1 MNTASRPL
9 PAVMTWAAL
18 SGHTSYTLEM
28 TRRDPQHE
36 YDPDDDADPSG
47 PVNTVFVFFIHIV
60 FLLN

>member
-28 TRRDPQHE
+28 T
-36 YDPDDDADPSG
+36 AGIPSMSMIPMMMPIR
-47 PVNTVFVFFIHIV
+47 PVR
-60 FLLN
+60 